1 MSKPTRE
8 TKFYFYQKFY
18 FRLKFLR
25 DHNYAKNIYL
35 IENVWS
41 YESDVVFHEL
51 IFGQF
56 LTDGSLFFFSG
67 GTGIFFNWA
76 RLLFDSGRFVE
87 SPRTVRRTGT
97 GYFVPCALI
106 YRSVI
111 LVRFAILYF
120 WWLWNISGKAS
131 SSFWKT
137 NIFFGLLLK
146 MLKSWL
152 LKWRNV

>member
-1 MSKPTRE
+1 MNRE
-8 TKFYFYQKFY
+8 T
-18 FRLKFLR
+18 LKLWKWCSVTR
-25 DHNYAKNIYL
+25 IR
-35 IENVWS
+35 VR
-41 YESDVVFHEL
+41 

-56 LTDGSLFFFSG
+56 WTRGSLVWDWLHKDLNEFCSSYSRPWSELVFFS
-67 GTGIFFNWA
+67 
-76 RLLFDSGRFVE
+76 LS
-87 SPRTVRRTGT
+87 TVQQSRTGT
-97 GYFVPCALI
+97 DHFVRCALI
-106 YRSVI
+106 YG
-111 LVRFAILYF
+111 LVSWKRFAILYF